1 MSILPE
7 NGDTQK
13 TKGTQ
18 KAIKPTNKGKSS
30 AIMTSYFFHIWL
42 LILLFQKL
50 RTVPPGL
57 SIKLTTVPTILDT
70 VC

>member
-18 KAIKPTNKGKSS
+18 KAIKQTNKGKSS
-30 AIMTSYFFHIWL
+30 VIMMSNFFHIWL

-50 RTVPPGL
+50 RTVPPGVL
-57 SIKLTTVPTILDT
+57 IKLATVPTIDT